1 MHRTQQLS
9 GSAGFWSQHRYEKCL
24 PSRRILTRRQ
34 TAQQLVRYAG
44 MGHMDTNVPEKN
56 VEDNVRDHRLL
67 LADRHVEL

>member
-1 MHRTQQLS
+1 MPAFLLYPDQ
-9 GSAGFWSQHRYEKCL
+9 AADCA
-24 PSRRILTRRQ
+24 
-34 TAQQLVRYAG
+34 TAVRYTG